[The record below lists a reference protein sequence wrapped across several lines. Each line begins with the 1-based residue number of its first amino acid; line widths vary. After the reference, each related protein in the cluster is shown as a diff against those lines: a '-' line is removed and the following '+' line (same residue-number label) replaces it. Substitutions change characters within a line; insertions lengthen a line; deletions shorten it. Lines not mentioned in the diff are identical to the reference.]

1 MIKINRKEA
10 LPQRYMEEIKASEP
24 LSPEAES
31 ALARRIRQ
39 GDMVARA
46 ELIEANLKFV
56 VSVAL
61 KYQNKGMPLE
71 DLISAGNIGLIR
83 AAERFDE
90 ARGVKFISCAV
101 WWIRQSILQTLIEHG
116 RTVRLPANRL
126 DLLQRINRCARRV
139 EKETSYQPDEEKI
152 AEELGISADT
162 VVDMLLRGQHTLS
175 LDTIIEP
182 DGQSSLMAEIADEN
196 QEDPDT
202 LLMQN
207 ALRQQIET
215 VLDTLEE
222 REREVIKLY
231 FGLGEMPEMTL
242 EEIGCRF
249 GVTRERIR
257 QIKEKGLVK
266 LRSPNRAQKLVP
278 YADGV

>member
-83 AAERFDE
+83 ALEGKIGKSVIVPPE
-90 ARGVKFISCAV
+90 
-101 WWIRQSILQTLIEHG
+101 
-116 RTVRLPANRL
+116 P
-126 DLLQRINRCARRV
+126 LLTGA
-139 EKETSYQPDEEKI
+139 
-152 AEELGISADT
+152 LGAA
-162 VVDMLLRGQHTLS
+162 LLG
-175 LDTIIEP
+175 
-182 DGQSSLMAEIADEN
+182 
-196 QEDPDT
+196 
-202 LLMQN
+202 
-207 ALRQQIET
+207 
-215 VLDTLEE
+215 
-222 REREVIKLY
+222 RERAEKGRKEGSLPKRERR
-231 FGLGEMPEMTL
+231 LGE
-242 EEIGCRF
+242 
-249 GVTRERIR
+249 VTFFT
-257 QIKEKGLVK
+257 
-266 LRSPNRAQKLVP
+266 
-278 YADGV
+278 